1 MQGTQDL
8 GRYLGV
14 PIIHGR
20 NSKHL
25 YRYLVERIEAKLA
38 GWKVGSLSFAGRVSL
53 ALSALNTIPAYTMQT
68 VLLPNEVCNAID
80 QKIRSFIWGS
90 LNGERKMHLM
100 NWEKVCQPK
109 ECGGLGLRSAK
120 EMNLAFLMKLT
131 WGMIKA
137 PDSLWASV
145 LRTKYLKHTSN
156 GLVPKKSKRWSS
168 TWKGMNESWP
178 IFTGGLFWSIHNG
191 KRTNF
196 WRERWLD
203 DGQVIGDSVQPPL
216 GLEEAVVA
224 NFCDSSGAW
233 DVGRLA
239 EVLPE
244 NILRSVVGMTP
255 PSPDLDDDTPV
266 WGLEPHGSYSVK
278 SGYLLAKEVG
288 VGEINAIWKRVW
300 SWRGP
305 QRIRQFLWVAI
316 HNRLMTNA
324 ERHRRHITN
333 NDGCG
338 LCVDEAETT
347 DHLLRGCPMAKQVW
361 CRVLSITSSDVFF
374 SMDIE
379 DWWKRFLN
387 DKEVSII
394 FGITCWLLW
403 KTRNERIFEGKRTS
417 VGGIVEQG
425 KFWLNTTTDAYKRV
439 ADLKLSND
447 QRKAVK
453 AISWNAAPGPGC
465 TLNTDGSVI
474 TSNRNA
480 AAGGC
485 LRNDEGRVVDSF
497 AANLGN
503 CSITRAE
510 LTGIAIGLDR
520 AWQMG
525 IRNLEVQTDS
535 ACAVKLLAEGSQQS
549 HQHATLIERIRRYL
563 QRPWTVSIKLI
574 YREANHLADF
584 LANKGHELALG
595 THSIDCLERGI
606 LYWANYD
613 LVGGSETRLVAI

>member
-1 MQGTQDL
+1 
-8 GRYLGV
+8 
-14 PIIHGR
+14 
-20 NSKHL
+20 
-25 YRYLVERIEAKLA
+25 
-38 GWKVGSLSFAGRVSL
+38 
-53 ALSALNTIPAYTMQT
+53 
-68 VLLPNEVCNAID
+68 
-80 QKIRSFIWGS
+80 
-90 LNGERKMHLM
+90 MHLM